1 MATLKRCHLDMEDGN
16 SSFPITKYP
25 KLADDHSFP
34 STYPAKQ
41 CLKMVAGSFYLP
53 KDNPKKPQGED
64 AHFICLEKQ
73 TLGVADGVGGWAK
86 KGIDGGEYAR
96 QLMKNSLIAVQNQPR
111 GAVDLK
117 KVLREGYLQTKAQ
130 GSSTACIITLNEQKR
145 RLHAI
150 NVGDSGF
157 ILFRNNRFL
166 YRSPA
171 MQHRFNRPYQL
182 GNSSTSDR
190 PESAVVSTIWVM
202 PGDIIIVGTDGL
214 FDNMWPEEIE
224 KVLDQRSS
232 TKASMEPE
240 ELAWNIAKLAL
251 HNSLNRHSVSPF
263 SNAARMAGKEHI
275 GGKVDDITV
284 VVAHIV

>member
-1 MATLKRCHLDMEDGN
+1 
-16 SSFPITKYP
+16 
-25 KLADDHSFP
+25 
-34 STYPAKQ
+34 
-41 CLKMVAGSFYLP
+41 MVAGSFYLP

-111 GAVDLK
+111 GTVDLK
-117 KVLREGYLQTKAQ
+117 K
-130 GSSTACIITLNEQKR
+130 
-145 RLHAI
+145 
-150 NVGDSGF
+150 
-157 ILFRNNRFL
+157 
-166 YRSPA
+166 
-171 MQHRFNRPYQL
+171 
-182 GNSSTSDR
+182 
-190 PESAVVSTIWVM
+190 
-202 PGDIIIVGTDGL
+202 
-214 FDNMWPEEIE
+214 PEEIE
-224 KVLDQRSS
+224 EVLDQRSS

-240 ELAWNIAKLAL
+240 ELAWNIAELAL